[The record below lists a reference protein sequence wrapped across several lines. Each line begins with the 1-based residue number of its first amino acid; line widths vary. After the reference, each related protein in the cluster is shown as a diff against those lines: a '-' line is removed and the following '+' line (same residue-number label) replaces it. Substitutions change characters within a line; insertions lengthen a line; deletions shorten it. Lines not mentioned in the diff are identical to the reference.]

1 MSEQDISAEVEELRQ
16 QRDQARTEFD
26 SLGPVIERLGKANA
40 HIRADNKHLFQRLR
54 EEEALTVKWQQRA
67 EAAEAEAAR
76 SRERLV
82 GAHQVEN
89 ILREELDT
97 ATALVPEADLLQYAA
112 LCIDGDDEEAKLL
125 KLAADIRAWRGDGRE
140 EREGESDGNA

>member
-1 MSEQDISAEVEELRQ
+1 MMNETAESLDRVGATLESA
-16 QRDQARTEFD
+16 TT
-26 SLGPVIERLGKANA
+26 VI
-40 HIRADNKHLFQRLR
+40 DF
-54 EEEALTVKWQQRA
+54 WQQRA

-125 KLAADIRAWRGDGRE
+125 KLAARIRAWRGDGDAIV
-140 EREGESDGNA
+140 EGK